1 MKSLWKPLWPV
12 IASLV
17 RALALVA
24 AITFIVFLLIRAV
37 PGDVVDVM
45 ASQGDLTSEQQ
56 AAMRADLGLDGS
68 LVHQFMRWLG
78 HAADGDLGQSS
89 RFGKPVTSMVAQAIP
104 ATLTSAAAAF
114 VVGLGMALL
123 LALGALMA
131 PRSPLPALVE
141 AINLWSIAVPTFVAG
156 MAAILVF
163 SIWLGWLPV
172 IGNMVAPV
180 MILGLDI
187 AGQLAKPLL
196 EELREARLAPH
207 VRAARARGIHP
218 ALIALKHI
226 LPKTVPVLLALSS
239 ICLASLIGGTMTME
253 ALFGLPG
260 LGSLVLNAVGG
271 RDYPVLQAV
280 IVVLA
285 LGVVMINA
293 VADLARRLTDPRMR
307 V

>member
-1 MKSLWKPLWPV
+1 MKSLLPV
-12 IASLV
+12 GVSLL

-37 PGDVVDVM
+37 PGDAVDVL
-45 ASQGDLTSEQQ
+45 ATQGDLTAAQQ
-56 AAMRADLGLDGS
+56 AAMRADLGLDDT
-68 LVHQFMRWLG
+68 VTEQFLRWLR
-78 HAADGDLGQSS
+78 HAATGDLGQSS
-89 RFGKPVTSMVAQAIP
+89 RFGKPVAGMVTQAIP
-104 ATLTSAAAAF
+104 ATLAFAAAAF
-114 VVGLGMALL
+114 ALGLALALL

-156 MAAILVF
+156 MVAILVF

-172 IGNMVAPV
+172 IGNMIAPIV
-180 MILGLDI
+180 ILGLDI

-218 ALIALKHI
+218 ALIALRHV
-226 LPKTVPVLLALSS
+226 LPKAVPVLLALSS

-260 LGSLVLNAVGG
+260 LGSLVLNAVNG

-280 IVVLA
+280 IIVLA
-285 LGVVMINA
+285 LGVVLINA

-307 V
+307 A

>member
-1 MKSLWKPLWPV
+1 
-12 IASLV
+12 
-17 RALALVA
+17 
-24 AITFIVFLLIRAV
+24 
-37 PGDVVDVM
+37 
-45 ASQGDLTSEQQ
+45 
-56 AAMRADLGLDGS
+56 MRADLGLDGT
-68 LVHQFMRWLG
+68 VGQQFLNWLR
-78 HAADGDLGQSS
+78 HAAAGDLGQSV
-89 RFGKPVTSMVAQAIP
+89 RFARPVIGMVENAIP
-104 ATLTSAAAAF
+104 STIAFALAAF
-114 VVGLGMALL
+114 SVGLGLALV

-131 PRSPLPALVE
+131 PRSPLPSLVE

-156 MAAILVF
+156 MAAILIF

-180 MILGLDI
+180 VILGLDI

-218 ALIALKHI
+218 VLVAMRHV

-239 ICLASLIGGTMTME
+239 ISLASLIGGTMTME

-260 LGSLVLNAVGG
+260 LGSLVLNAVQG

-280 IVVLA
+280 VMVLA
-285 LGVVMINA
+285 LGVVLINA
-293 VADLARRLTDPRMR
+293 AADLARRMTDPRTR
-307 V
+307 A

>member
-1 MKSLWKPLWPV
+1 MKALLPLVISLL
-12 IASLV
+12 
-17 RALALVA
+17 RAAALVA
-24 AITFIVFLLIRAV
+24 AITLIVFLLIRAV
-37 PGDVVDVM
+37 PGDVVDVLS
-45 ASQGDLTSEQQ
+45 SQGDLTPAQQ
-56 AAMRADLGLDGS
+56 AAMRADLGLDGT
-68 LVHQFMRWLG
+68 VAQQFLHWLR
-78 HAADGDLGQSS
+78 HAAAGDLGQSV
-89 RFGKPVTSMVAQAIP
+89 RFGRPVIGMVENAIP
-104 ATLTSAAAAF
+104 TTIAFAAAAF
-114 VVGLGMALL
+114 SVGLGLALV

-131 PRSPLPALVE
+131 PRSPLPSLVE

-156 MAAILVF
+156 VAAILIF

-180 MILGLDI
+180 VILSLDI

-218 ALIALKHI
+218 VLVAVRHV
-226 LPKTVPVLLALSS
+226 LPKAVPVLLALSS
-239 ICLASLIGGTMTME
+239 ISLASLIGGTMTME

-260 LGSLVLNAVGG
+260 LGSLVLNAVQG

-280 IVVLA
+280 VMVLA

-293 VADLARRLTDPRMR
+293 AADLARRMTDPRTR
-307 V
+307 A

>member
-1 MKSLWKPLWPV
+1 MKPLLPV
-12 IASLV
+12 AAGLL
-17 RALALVA
+17 RGLALVA

-37 PGDVVDVM
+37 PGDAVDVL
-45 ASQGDLTSEQQ
+45 AAQGDVSTSQQ
-56 AAMRADLGLDGS
+56 AALRAELGLDRSVGG
-68 LVHQFMRWLG
+68 QFLHWIG
-78 HAADGDLGQSS
+78 QAAAGDLGQSA
-89 RFGKPVTSMVAQAIP
+89 RFGRPVSAMVAQAIP
-104 ATLTSAAAAF
+104 ATIAFAAAAF
-114 VVGLGMALL
+114 ALGLALALL

-131 PRSPLPALVE
+131 PGSPLPAMVE

-163 SIWLGWLPV
+163 SIWLGLLPV
-172 IGNMVAPV
+172 IGNLVAPV
-180 MILGLDI
+180 AILALDI

-207 VRAARARGIHP
+207 VRAARARGIGP
-218 ALIALKHI
+218 AAVALRHI

-239 ICLASLIGGTMTME
+239 ISLASLIGGTMTME

-260 LGSLVLNAVGG
+260 LGSLVLNAVNG

-285 LGVVMINA
+285 IGVVLVNTL
-293 VADLARRLTDPRMR
+293 ADLARRLADPRLR
-307 V
+307 A

>member
-1 MKSLWKPLWPV
+1 MKSLLPV
-12 IASLV
+12 GVSLL

-37 PGDVVDVM
+37 PGDAVDVL
-45 ASQGDLTSEQQ
+45 ATQGDLTAAQQ
-56 AAMRADLGLDGS
+56 AAMRADLGLDDT
-68 LVHQFMRWLG
+68 VTEQFLRWLR
-78 HAADGDLGQSS
+78 HAAAGDLGQSS
-89 RFGKPVTSMVAQAIP
+89 RFGKPVAGMVMQAIP
-104 ATLTSAAAAF
+104 ATLAFAAAAF
-114 VVGLGMALL
+114 ALGLALALL

-156 MAAILVF
+156 MVAILVF

-172 IGNMVAPV
+172 IGNMIAPIV
-180 MILGLDI
+180 ILGLDI

-218 ALIALKHI
+218 ALIALRHV
-226 LPKTVPVLLALSS
+226 LPKAVPVLLALSS

-260 LGSLVLNAVGG
+260 LGSLVLNAVNG

-280 IVVLA
+280 IIVLA
-285 LGVVMINA
+285 LGVVLINA

-307 V
+307 A

>member
-1 MKSLWKPLWPV
+1 MKSLLPV
-12 IASLV
+12 GVSLL

-37 PGDVVDVM
+37 PGDAVDVL
-45 ASQGDLTSEQQ
+45 AAQGDLTAAQQ
-56 AAMRADLGLDGS
+56 AAMRADLGLDGT
-68 LVHQFMRWLG
+68 VTEQFLRWLR
-78 HAADGDLGQSS
+78 HAAAGDLGQSS
-89 RFGKPVTSMVAQAIP
+89 RFGKPVARMVMQAIP
-104 ATLTSAAAAF
+104 ATLAFAAAAF
-114 VVGLGMALL
+114 ALGLALALL

-156 MAAILVF
+156 MVAILVF

-172 IGNMVAPV
+172 IGNMIAPIV
-180 MILGLDI
+180 ILGLDI

-218 ALIALKHI
+218 ALIALRHV
-226 LPKTVPVLLALSS
+226 LPKAVPVLLALSS

-260 LGSLVLNAVGG
+260 LGSLVLNAVNG

-280 IVVLA
+280 IIVLA
-285 LGVVMINA
+285 LGVVLINA

-307 V
+307 A

>member
-1 MKSLWKPLWPV
+1 MRAFFPLGISLL
-12 IASLV
+12 

-24 AITFIVFLLIRAV
+24 TITFIVFLLIRAV
-37 PGDVVDVM
+37 PGDVVDVL
-45 ASQGDLTSEQQ
+45 AAQGDLTPAQQ
-56 AAMRADLGLDGS
+56 AALRVDLGLDGT
-68 LVHQFMRWLG
+68 VAEQFLRWLRQ
-78 HAADGDLGQSS
+78 AVAGDLGQSV
-89 RFGKPVTSMVAQAIP
+89 RFGRPVIGMVEQAIP
-104 ATLTSAAAAF
+104 STIVFAAAAF
-114 VVGLGMALL
+114 SFGLCLALV

-180 MILGLDI
+180 VILGLDI

-218 ALIALKHI
+218 VLVAARYV

-239 ICLASLIGGTMTME
+239 ISLASLIGGTMTME

-260 LGSLVLNAVGG
+260 LGSLVLNAVSG

-280 IVVLA
+280 VMVLA
-285 LGVVMINA
+285 LGVVLINA

-307 V
+307 A